1 MATNQRSK
9 ARRVE
14 QRPGRGKTRVPANYR
29 LDVTDFGPIV
39 RASVEFR
46 PLTVFVGPSNTG
58 KSYLAMLVYA
68 LHRCLAGGA
77 SRVGVFRRAPS
88 LWSYALWEAENWS
101 DSLLTHLRGWLS
113 GGKAPSA
120 TAPAALAKQLR
131 LALQRTPST
140 RARLADEI
148 CRCFGTDDLSALNRR
163 RTSKA
168 GAVVRFDGPPDSHRQ
183 LRWELTLE
191 PGQTRLSNLAFDLD
205 LAQLRA
211 NLHSFQEADVQSL
224 DDFDLRHL
232 RHVVAQT
239 VGDHLRILSGAAGR
253 PAYYLPADRTGVMHS
268 HQVVVGTLVQS
279 ATTAGLRPS
288 TDVPMLSGVLADFL
302 NELIAIGGDYPPS
315 RRRKGASELATPF
328 ERNLLQGAVL
338 LRRNQ
343 ANYPSFTYRPEDWDE
358 DMPLMRTSSMVSEL
372 APVVLYLRH
381 VLAEGDVLIIEEPE
395 AHLHPAM
402 QIMLAR
408 ELARL
413 VRANV
418 RVVLTTHSEWLL
430 EQIANLVTLSELPL
444 ESRAGINGADVALS
458 PDDVG
463 AWFFKPCK
471 RPRGSIV
478 EELKLNPRTSTF
490 PTDYD
495 DVSLSLYNDG
505 AAIFNRRQALRE
517 QHAG

>member
-1 MATNQRSK
+1 MTTNQRSK
-9 ARRVE
+9 AQRVE
-14 QRPGRGKTRVPANYR
+14 QQAGRVSANYR
-29 LDVTDFGPIV
+29 LDVTDFGPIA
-39 RASVEFR
+39 RANVEFR

-58 KSYLAMLVYA
+58 KSYLAVLVYA
-68 LHRCLAGGA
+68 LHRCLTGETGL
-77 SRVGVFRRAPS
+77 FHRAPS
-88 LWSYALWEAENWS
+88 LWSYALVEPENWS
-101 DSLLTHLRGWLS
+101 DGLLTNLRGWLS
-113 GGKAPSA
+113 GGEAPSA
-120 TAPAALAKQLR
+120 TAPTALAKQLR
-131 LALQRTPST
+131 LALQRTPSP
-140 RARLADEI
+140 RDRLADEI
-148 CRCFGTDDLSALNRR
+148 RRCFGTDDLSALNRR

-168 GAVVRFDGPPDSHRQ
+168 GAVVRFDGPSGSHQQ
-183 LRWELTLE
+183 LRWELALK

-205 LAQLRA
+205 LARLHA
-211 NLHSFQEADVQSL
+211 NLRSFQEADIQSL
-224 DDFDLRHL
+224 DDFDLRH
-232 RHVVAQT
+232 VVAQT
-239 VGDHLRILSGAAGR
+239 VDDQLRALSGAAGR
-253 PAYYLPADRTGVMHS
+253 SAYYLPADRTGVMHS

-302 NELIAIGGDYPPS
+302 NELITIGGDYPR
-315 RRRKGASELATPF
+315 RRRKGMSAFATLL
-328 ERNLLQGAVL
+328 ERNLLQGAVR

-343 ANYPSFTYRPEDWDE
+343 ANYPSFTYHPEGWDE
-358 DMPLMRTSSMVSEL
+358 DLPLMRTSSMISEL
-372 APVVLYLRH
+372 APVALYLRH

-402 QIMLAR
+402 QTMLAR

-418 RVVLTTHSEWLL
+418 RIVLTTHSEWLL
-430 EQIANLVTLSELPL
+430 EQIANLVTLSELPP
-444 ESRAGINGADVALS
+444 ESRAGISGADVALS

-463 AWFFKPCK
+463 AWFFKPYK

-478 EELKLNPRTSTF
+478 EEAKLNPQTGTF
-490 PTDYD
+490 QTDYD